1 MKQNSKFLFLFLV
14 LSLFISCAQ
23 APQQLVSEKPAAP
36 VVDLTSKK
44 IRDSIVLIESET
56 ASGTGFFIAP
66 DMIATNTHIIAHTGS
81 VSVKSLDKEKNWTI
95 EGVVGF
101 DAENSLVI
109 LKLTGEGT
117 PLCLADSDRVQIG
130 ESISILSY
138 PDGTFKVLESRIQ
151 SLRKNN
157 GWFRLNT
164 TAAKKTN
171 GSPVFNN
178 NKGQVIAVIVPYNI
192 GSYSYA
198 MPSNALEILV
208 DKSMPIEPLAE
219 WQKRKHI
226 RAAAYYGLGKEKLD
240 TEDYIGALVDFDK
253 AIELNPTYVRAYYE
267 RGRAQ
272 AYLGNYDSAVASC
285 TQVIEIGPDESDAYF
300 LRGSVKARL
309 GGDYAAALIDLDR
322 AIELDAQHADA
333 YNNRG
338 GIKYGLGESETARG
352 NAEEARSLYEAAIAD
367 CNKAIQLDPEDAN
380 TYNNRAAARLALGN
394 FEEAILDLNR
404 AIEIEPEDAD
414 GYNNRGL
421 VKFRRGESEVADGN
435 TKEAQHLYELAIED
449 LIRSIQIDPAD
460 AETYNNCA
468 IAKTAFG
475 ELESTLGNAGK
486 TETLYES
493 AITDYTKSIKMNPKS
508 DLAYNNRGLMRF
520 RLGKTEAARE
530 NTKEAGRLYE
540 SAIADYTQAIEID
553 AADDNTYNNRGL
565 AKTAFGE
572 LESTRGNTKQTEVF
586 YESAVADYIRAI
598 EINPKYAEAYENR
611 ATVKCKLGDIESA
624 RDEAE
629 VARKLYHEGITDY
642 DKAIQLNNAND
653 VDLKAADLEFK
664 KVGDSTV
671 LVTGWIEASG
681 NFFGGSGFFVDEDKI
696 VTNLHVVSQPGPVFV
711 KLRDQEKICA
721 VEGVAAFDAEND
733 LVILKIAGEGIPLSV
748 GDSEAIQGGEPV
760 FVVGYPHK
768 KHKIIKGTIHNAT
781 NSGELRMNPNIGS
794 GGSGSPMLMLN
805 RSGVQVVGI
814 HASGDDHYGYA
825 IPSKALKT
833 LLAQSKPAEPLIEW
847 HKRAL
852 VRAYAYFV
860 QGENKVDDE
869 RYEEALVDYNRAIE
883 INPRFFYAYYKRG
896 EVKSTLGDYKAAIV
910 DYDKAI
916 EIRDEVFHTYFRR
929 GFAYL
934 MLGDYKAAIVDYDKA
949 IKVDPENDADAYG
962 NRGTARLRLAE
973 SERALGN
980 AGSAQRLYEA
990 AIADYDKAIEMDTED
1005 AITYSNRGAA
1015 KYKLG
1020 ISEAARGHLKKAQRL
1035 YAAAIADCT
1044 QAIKINPEHA
1054 NAYNN
1059 RGHAKEALGQKE
1071 AAKADFQKAKEL
1083 DPSVGK

>member
-1 MKQNSKFLFLFLV
+1 MKQNIKFLLV
-14 LSLFISCAQ
+14 LLTLGFFFSCAR
-23 APQQLVSEKPAAP
+23 APQQLVSEKPVAP
-36 VVDLTSKK
+36 VVDLASEK
-44 IRDSIVLIESET
+44 IRDSIVWIESET

-66 DMIATNTHIIAHTGS
+66 DMIATNTHVVAHIGS
-81 VSVKSLDKEKNWTI
+81 VSVKSPDKGKNWTI

-117 PLCLADSDRVQIG
+117 PLPLGDTVQMG

-157 GWFRLNT
+157 RWLRLNT
-164 TAAKKTN
+164 TAAKKTD

-178 NKGQVIAVIVPYNI
+178 NRQIIGVVVPY
-192 GSYSYA
+192 GGYA
-198 MPSNALEILV
+198 ISSSVLEALLAE
-208 DKSMPIEPLAE
+208 SMPIEPLVE
-219 WQKRKHI
+219 WQQRKQV

-240 TEDYIGALVDFDK
+240 AEDYTGALVDFDK
-253 AIELNPTYVRAYYE
+253 AIELNPAYVRAYYE

-272 AYLGNYDSAVASC
+272 AYLGNYDSAIASC
-285 TQVIEIGPDESDAYF
+285 TQVIEIGSDASDAYL
-300 LRGSVKARL
+300 LRGSVKARI

-333 YNNRG
+333 YSNRG
-338 GIKYGLGESETARG
+338 GIKYGLGESETTSG

-367 CNKAIQLDPEDAN
+367 CNKAIQIDPEDAN

-404 AIEIEPEDAD
+404 AIEVDPEDAD
-414 GYNNRGL
+414 AYNNRGL
-421 VKFRRGESEVADGN
+421 VKFRRGESEEADGN
-435 TKEAQHLYELAIED
+435 TKEAGRLYESAIAD
-449 LIRSIQIDPAD
+449 YTQAIAIDAAD
-460 AETYNNCA
+460 DNTYNNRGL
-468 IAKTAFG
+468 AKTAFG
-475 ELESTLGNAGK
+475 ELESTLGNTGK

-493 AITDYTKSIKMNPKS
+493 AITDYTESIKMNPKS

-520 RLGKTEAARE
+520 RLGNTEAARE
-530 NTKEAGRLYE
+530 NIKEAGRLYE
-540 SAIADYTQAIEID
+540 SAIADYTQAIAID

-598 EINPKYAEAYENR
+598 EINPKYAEAYQNR
-611 ATVKCKLGDIESA
+611 AAVKCKLGDIESA
-624 RDEAE
+624 RDDAE
-629 VARKLYHEGITDY
+629 VARKLYHEGITDF
-642 DKAIQLNNAND
+642 DKAIQLNNSED

-671 LVTGWIEASG
+671 HIMSWAGTLSSLST
-681 NFFGGSGFFVDEDKI
+681 GSGFFVDEDKI
-696 VTNLHVVSQPGPVFV
+696 VTNLHVIAQPGPVFV
-711 KLRDQEKICA
+711 KLRGKKKICA
-721 VEGVAAFDAEND
+721 VEGVTAFDAKND
-733 LVILKIAGEGIPLSV
+733 LVVLKIAGEGIPLSV

-760 FVVGYPHK
+760 FVVGYPNK
-768 KHKIIKGTIHNAT
+768 KYKIIKGTIHNAP
-781 NSGELRMNPNIGS
+781 NRGEWLWMNPRIGS
-794 GGSGSPMLMLN
+794 GGSGSPTLMLN

-814 HASGDDHYGYA
+814 YAAADEHYSYA
-825 IPSKALKT
+825 IPSKALKA
-833 LLAQSKPAEPLIEW
+833 LLAQSRPVEPLIEW

-860 QGENKVDDE
+860 QGENKVGDE

-883 INPRFFYAYYKRG
+883 INPHLFYAYYSRG

-910 DYDKAI
+910 DYDKVI
-916 EIRDEVFHTYFRR
+916 EISDEVFHTYFLR

-949 IKVDPENDADAYG
+949 IKVDPENNADAYC
-962 NRGTARLRLAE
+962 NRGAARCELAE

-980 AGSAQRLYEA
+980 TGSAQRLYEA
-990 AIADYDKAIEMDTED
+990 AIADYDKAIEIDPED
-1005 AITYSNRGAA
+1005 AIAYSNRGAA
-1015 KYKLG
+1015 RYKLG

-1035 YAAAIADCT
+1035 YAAAIEDCT

-1059 RGHAKEALGQKE
+1059 RGHVKEALGQKE
-1071 AAKADFQKAKEL
+1071 AAKADFQKAEKL
-1083 DPSVGK
+1083 DPSVEK